1 MKCVKDGIAKAAK
14 AFKDALEK
22 TASTALK
29 VLGKVAEIAA
39 AVCVG
44 GFGLLMAG
52 VAHGVA
58 TIGLTVS
65 SFGSAGKNSSVANYG
80 VAISCAATRLGAD
93 GVSLAKD
100 AAKNAYSAAKSIW
113 SYLGFCKK

>member
-44 GFGLLMAG
+44 GIGLLIAG
-52 VAHGVA
+52 VAGGVA
-58 TIGLTVS
+58 SIGLTVS
-65 SFGSAGKNSSVANYG
+65 SFGSVGENSSVANYG
-80 VAISCAATRLGAD
+80 VAISRAASRVTAA
-93 GVSLAKD
+93 GVGVAKA
-100 AAKNAYSAAKSIW
+100 AAKYA
-113 SYLGFCKK
+113 

>member
-44 GFGLLMAG
+44 GIGLLIAG
-52 VAHGVA
+52 GASCVA
-58 TIGLTVS
+58 TICLTVS
-65 SFGSAGKNSSVANYG
+65 SFGSAGNSSVANYG

-113 SYLGFCKK
+113 SYLGF